1 MQISF
6 YGGINEIGGNK
17 IFIKSGEKTFCFDFG
32 LSFRD
37 MNQYFSSFL
46 NPRKLNGIIDYLYL
60 GLIPAI
66 NKIYRNDYVTPF
78 KDKLMN
84 ARYNI
89 SPSDNNLIDA
99 CFLTHAHLDHCMFL
113 GFLKKRTPI
122 YINWV
127 TESILD
133 YLDKTSSNPLVPNMS
148 RFYEAFRVI
157 PKKNSTLK
165 NNAEIEYKR
174 ARKNDYKK
182 HEVARNI
189 NIINSEEHKLF
200 DTSDGKVKITSYS
213 VDHSIPGSCAYIIEQ
228 DGRSIVYTGDFRR
241 HGIHQDWV
249 NKFVVAA
256 KKANPVAII
265 SEGTRVP
272 SIDEYKSDDY
282 EDDSQSEEEVKKMSG
297 ELIKHHDKLILFNC
311 PSRNLDRIL
320 LYYELAKKNDR
331 ILAVTP
337 KIHLYIQWFKK
348 KLENFDEREIKDFY
362 KEYDLPDD
370 NDDFISAYLPRK
382 GWGKFELQDYN
393 KHERDILNEGNYVNF
408 KNLKAEPEKYLMY
421 LDYYTINELIDLDQR
436 HDSILFI
443 NSTTDPFNEEM
454 VIQEKKLNAWLNKFG
469 VIKTETIHSSG
480 HINVN
485 DLIDTLSSIQPDSII
500 PVHTENPETFKEF
513 GLSSNII
520 IPEKRKVY
528 LF

>member
-37 MNQYFSSFL
+37 MNQYFSNFL

-66 NKIYRNDYVTPF
+66 NKIYRNDYITPF
-78 KDKLMN
+78 KEKLKN
-84 ARYNI
+84 RRYNI
-89 SPSDNNLIDA
+89 IPSDENLIDA

-113 GFLKKRTPI
+113 GFLKKHTPI
-122 YINWV
+122 YINWL

-133 YLDKTSSNPLVPNMS
+133 YLDKTSSNPLVPNML
-148 RFYEAFRVI
+148 RFYDAFKLI
-157 PKKNSTLK
+157 PKKNSK
-165 NNAEIEYKR
+165 FKDKSEIEYKR

-182 HEVARNI
+182 HEVVRNI
-189 NIINSEEHKLF
+189 NIINPGEHKPF
-200 DTSDGKVKITSYS
+200 NTSDGKIIITPYS

-228 DGRSIVYTGDFRR
+228 DGRSVVYTGDFRR
-241 HGIHQDWV
+241 HGMHQEWV
-249 NKFVVAA
+249 NYFIDAA
-256 KKANPVAII
+256 KKTNPIAII

-282 EDDSQSEEEVKKMSG
+282 EDDSLSEDEVKKDSG
-297 ELIKHHDKLILFNC
+297 ELIKHHNELILFNC

-331 ILAVTP
+331 ILAITP
-337 KIHLYIQWFKK
+337 KIHMYIEWFKK
-348 KLENFDEREIKDFY
+348 KLDSFDEREIKEFY
-362 KEYDLPDD
+362 KYYDLPEYD
-370 NDDFISAYLPRK
+370 DDFISVYLPRK
-382 GWGKFELQDYN
+382 GWGRFELQDYN
-393 KHERDILNEGNYVNF
+393 KRERVILEEKKYVNF
-408 KNLKAEPEKYLMY
+408 KNLKAEPERYLMY
-421 LDYYTINELIDLDQR
+421 LDYYMINELIDLDQR
-436 HDSILFI
+436 QDSILFI

-454 VIQEKKLNAWLNKFG
+454 VIQEKKLNAWLNRFG

-480 HINVN
+480 HINVD
-485 DLIDTLSSIQPDSII
+485 DLIHTLSSIQADYVI
-500 PVHTENPETFKEF
+500 PVHSENPETFKEF
-513 GLSSNII
+513 GLSSNVI

-528 LF
+528 IF

>member
-37 MNQYFSSFL
+37 MNQYFSTFL

-66 NKIYRNDYVTPF
+66 NKIYRNDFIKPF
-78 KDKLMN
+78 EDKL
-84 ARYNI
+84 RKGKYNI
-89 SPSDNNLIDA
+89 VPSEDNLIDA

-113 GFLKKRTPI
+113 GFLKQSTPI
-122 YINWV
+122 YMNWL

-133 YLDKTSSNPLVPNMS
+133 YLDESSSNSLVPDMLH
-148 RFYEAFRVI
+148 FYEAFKLV
-157 PKKNSTLK
+157 PKKNAKLK
-165 NNAEIEYKR
+165 ANGEIDYKR
-174 ARKNDYKK
+174 ARKSDYKTQNI
-182 HEVARNI
+182 ARNI
-189 NIINSEEHKLF
+189 NIINPGEQKSFES
-200 DTSDGKVKITSYS
+200 TNGKVIITQYL

-228 DGRSIVYTGDFRR
+228 DGRSIIYTGDFRK
-241 HGIHQDWV
+241 HGMHKDWV
-249 NKFVVAA
+249 ESFIEAA
-256 KKANPVAII
+256 KKSNPIVII

-272 SIDEYKSDDY
+272 YVDEYKSDDF
-282 EDDSQSEEEVKKMSG
+282 EDDSQSEDEVMRISG
-297 ELIKHHDKLILFNC
+297 ELISNHDELILFNC

-320 LYYELAKKNDR
+320 LYYELAKKNNR
-331 ILAVTP
+331 VLAITP
-337 KIHLYIQWFKK
+337 KIKMFIEWFKK
-348 KLENFDEREIKDFY
+348 KLDTFDERKINEFY
-362 KEYDLPDD
+362 KYYDLPEY
-370 NDDFISAYLPRK
+370 NDEFLSVYLPRK
-382 GWGKFELQDYN
+382 GWGRFEPKDY
-393 KHERDILNEGNYVNF
+393 KKQERDIFNNGNYINY
-408 KNLKAEPEKYLMY
+408 KNVKLEPENYVMY
-421 LDYYTINELIDLDQR
+421 LDYFMMNELIDLDQR
-436 HDSILFI
+436 QDSILFI

-480 HINVN
+480 HMNVD
-485 DLIDTLSSIQPDSII
+485 DLIHTLSSIQPDTII

-528 LF
+528 FF